1 MPRLTSPSGAVVD
14 VSDET
19 AELLGP
25 GYTPVE
31 DDKKDEKKAPA
42 AKKSAAS
49 SSKTDEDK
57 K

>member
-1 MPRLTSPSGAVVD
+1 MPRLKSPSGAVVD

-42 AKKSAAS
+42 KKAAP